1 MYFVQVQK
9 VRKSLVDRSD
19 LNALSIQLKLIESD
33 IIVVNERLANIAFE
47 NLNILIEVEL
57 INGSH
62 NGLMI
67 ESQKK
72 EQDILELGNI
82 HEYIIIAD
90 FP

>member
-9 VRKSLVDRSD
+9 VRKSLVDGSD
-19 LNALSIQLKLIESD
+19 LNALSVQLKLIESD

-62 NGLMI
+62 NRLLI
-67 ESQKK
+67 ESQK
-72 EQDILELGNI
+72 
-82 HEYIIIAD
+82 
-90 FP
+90 